1 MVLKKLVVGLA
12 CIGMVLFGTV
22 PVHAAND
29 ADVPHVH
36 IYEGTGTQFSAFT
49 GDYDVGTHTVVT
61 MEEYKC
67 SICGKKSSIE
77 VSRRDEAHSPV
88 FTSASSGHTIPEYH
102 DFKGKCACGFT
113 TITIKYCSGC

>member
-29 ADVPHVH
+29 ADVPHTH
-36 IYEGTGTQFSAFT
+36 LFRSTGTKFSAILP
-49 GDYDVGTHTVVT
+49 GAYDEGVHTVILMQVY
-61 MEEYKC
+61 ECDCGVERAIEY
-67 SICGKKSSIE
+67 G
-77 VSRRDEAHSPV
+77 RTREAHSPV
-88 FTSASSGHTIPEYH
+88 FTSAGSGHTTPEYH

-113 TITIKYCSGC
+113 TIAIKYCNGC